1 MQMLKIQMLINVLL
15 MFFEGGGLQ
24 LNLFLLSVSEQRAI
38 RRQKAEGQNDG
49 VREGPECIYE

>member
-1 MQMLKIQMLINVLL
+1 MLKIQMLINVLL

-24 LNLFLLSVSEQRAI
+24 LNLFLLSVSEQRTI